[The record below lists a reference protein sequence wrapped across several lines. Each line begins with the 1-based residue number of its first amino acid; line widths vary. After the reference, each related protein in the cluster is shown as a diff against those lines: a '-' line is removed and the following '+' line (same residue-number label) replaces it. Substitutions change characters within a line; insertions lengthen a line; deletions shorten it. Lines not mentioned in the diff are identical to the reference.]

1 MRTVLLL
8 LLLLLLLANVDAALG
23 VHRECPPS
31 DSPRCLRA
39 SVDAP
44 VDTSWRA
51 HRPATLARKAP
62 AHPARR
68 GAQREPWRRRGSCD
82 SSRCRQRVA
91 AAPTT
96 APPSAAA
103 ASRARLH
110 RRGAGGGLRGAPRAG
125 VLARH
130 WHAATRATRAGC
142 GARWACSPR
151 RDSPR
156 LGASVLQCCINF
168 YCLRHGQSK
177 QRTMPRAYPSQEE
190 GTSNKRY
197 ERGPLKDR
205 IPCGGA
211 CWAHSCA

>member
-1 MRTVLLL
+1 MSSCFCGRPRGHKLACSPTGHAGSQSSGAPGAAWGPARTV
-8 LLLLLLLANVDAALG
+8 AEA
-23 VHRECPPS
+23 RQ
-31 DSPRCLRA
+31 LRQQ
-39 SVDAP
+39 P
-44 VDTSWRA
+44 V
-51 HRPATLARKAP
+51 
-62 AHPARR
+62 
-68 GAQREPWRRRGSCD
+68 QE
-82 SSRCRQRVA
+82 RVA

-110 RRGAGGGLRGAPRAG
+110 RRGAGRGLRGAPRAR

-177 QRTMPRAYPSQEE
+177 QRTMPSAYPSQEE